1 MTAALPPGD
10 SWQPLA
16 NRQTLQ
22 QRATL
27 LRAARDFFATRKVLE
42 VETPVLNQH
51 GVTDPHIRSLQ
62 LQREPGWLRSSP
74 EYHMKRLLAAD
85 DGDLYQIGIV
95 FRAGEAGSRHQPE
108 FTMAEW
114 YRLNS
119 SFDSMVQESCDFI
132 RHLHAAIGPQLPA
145 KFDRYAYRDVF
156 RKYTGVDPCAASLE
170 ELQEI
175 AMGVPVWHAL
185 LGEQLGSDRH
195 GWLDF
200 IASHTVYPRL
210 PGGTLQVITDYP
222 ADQAMLAR
230 LRPDDPQSA
239 ERFEVFLDGLE
250 LANGFHELA
259 DAAEQRQ
266 RFVADNNRRAAA
278 GLPVMDIDERLLA
291 ALQHGLPDCCG
302 VAVGIDRLLMLA
314 GDYRDLAATLSFR
327 PGG

>member
-1 MTAALPPGD
+1 MTGTFPSGA

-27 LRAARDFFATRKVLE
+27 LRVARDFFADREILE
-42 VETPVLNQH
+42 VETPVLGRH
-51 GVTDPHIRSLQ
+51 AVTDPHIRSLQ
-62 LQREPGWLRSSP
+62 LEHEPIWLRTSP

-85 DGDLYQIGIV
+85 SGDIYQIGKV
-95 FRAGEAGSRHQPE
+95 FRAGESGSRHEPE

-119 SFDSMVQESCDFI
+119 SFDSMVDETCDFI
-132 RHLHAAIGPQLPA
+132 RCLHAAIGPQLPTGI
-145 KFDRYAYRDVF
+145 DRYGYRDVF
-156 RKYTGVDPCAASLE
+156 REHTGIDPGAAALA
-170 ELQEI
+170 ELQKF
-175 AMGVPVWHAL
+175 ATGLPTWHVA
-185 LGEQLGSDRH
+185 LGEQLGNDRQ

-200 IASHTVYPRL
+200 IISQAVYPRL

-230 LRPDDPQSA
+230 TRPDDPHSA
-239 ERFEVFLDGLE
+239 ERFEVFLNGLE

-259 DAAEQRQ
+259 DAGEQRR
-266 RFVADNNRRAAA
+266 RFVADNDRRAAA
-278 GLPVMDIDERLLA
+278 GLPVIDIDEHLLT

-314 GDYRDLAATLSFR
+314 GNYRNLAATLSFR
-327 PGG
+327 PAG